1 MAFTSERL
9 AVVMDPSLVES
20 VLARWVAALIV
31 PLSAERNDQ
40 DLQSIEQRDRIDLEN
55 TLPDDRRRGR
65 FA

>member
-1 MAFTSERL
+1 VAFTSERL

-31 PLSAERNDQ
+31 PLSTERSGLELD
-40 DLQSIEQRDRIDLEN
+40 SIEQRDRIDLEN
-55 TLPDDRRRGR
+55 S

>member
-31 PLSAERNDQ
+31 PLSTERSGLELD
-40 DLQSIEQRDRIDLEN
+40 SIEQRDRIDLEN
-55 TLPDDRRRGR
+55 S